1 MCLLQSSL
9 SLSSLFISGCVSCV
23 KRKKKGCNE
32 CLLFF
37 FLLPPETYPSADG
50 CEYTPRKYQPLLWYK
65 IFSGFLLYYSDFFII
80 FILVCVVYIYPGGV
94 GRNLADGLSRL
105 ARRSPLFVSVVGDDE
120 SGRELIRHNP
130 LMVISN
136 ATTAQFSYC
145 SSAVSSECR
154 FNWN

>member
-1 MCLLQSSL
+1 M
-9 SLSSLFISGCVSCV
+9 
-23 KRKKKGCNE
+23 
-32 CLLFF
+32 
-37 FLLPPETYPSADG
+37 
-50 CEYTPRKYQPLLWYK
+50 
-65 IFSGFLLYYSDFFII
+65 II
-80 FILVCVVYIYPGGV
+80 FIFGCVVYIYPGGV

>member
-1 MCLLQSSL
+1 MSVAELSL
-9 SLSSLFISGCVSCV
+9 SLPFFFLVCFLC
-23 KRKKKGCNE
+23 KKKKKVVMNVFCFFFASAGNLPLRRWMRVHTAE
-32 CLLFF
+32 VSAALMVKSFLWFSFTIPIFLLFF
-37 FLLPPETYPSADG
+37 LGVL
-50 CEYTPRKYQPLLWYK
+50 
-65 IFSGFLLYYSDFFII
+65 
-80 FILVCVVYIYPGGV
+80 YIYPGGV